1 MIPSLFSQMFQIK
14 KICCIGAGYVGG
26 PTCSVIASMCPEIT
40 VTVVDVNESRI
51 KAWNS
56 DTLPIYE
63 VTTLKISIQ
72 VKGALWFLFLIRN
85 IFTLKHLNSKKK
97 KNYKRNGFTNVLNEN
112 SSWNVPLLLA
122 VVAGSEW
129 SGVVLPWE
137 EPLFLYRYRLCH

>member
-1 MIPSLFSQMFQIK
+1 MFQIK

-63 VTTLKISIQ
+63 VTILKIQ
-72 VKGALWFLFLIRN
+72 VKGALDLFSQLEKFN
-85 IFTLKHLNSKKK
+85 KEIFYL
-97 KNYKRNGFTNVLNEN
+97 
-112 SSWNVPLLLA
+112 
-122 VVAGSEW
+122 
-129 SGVVLPWE
+129 
-137 EPLFLYRYRLCH
+137 